1 MADWAIREGNAAAA
15 KLILQ
20 INGMLTDKL
29 EVETKDNG
37 STDIAALTA
46 KIEAL
51 KLRKENSA
59 DEADSQE

>member
-29 EVETKDNG
+29 EVETKENG
-37 STDIAALTA
+37 GTDIVALTA
-46 KIEAL
+46 RIEAL
-51 KLRKENSA
+51 KLRKG
-59 DEADSQE
+59 DESQE